1 MYNWST
7 GTGRS
12 SYNWSTGRL
21 EVAAP
26 KTSEPISSRAE
37 DYKSPGDNSSPA
49 GETIAA
55 IIGTASFDGKIVW
68 WDDFRLVKEKVSAS
82 FAMVFA
88 DCIFTDSASL
98 LKLFADEML
107 IVSNQVPTRQSPEKI
122 RFYDGSQTAVDPLL
136 TAKLGAANATAWPG
150 FIYAVFEDFDCSPYG
165 NRIPLMRA
173 GLSGAVTDTA
183 ASETQSTLTF
193 GSFVGF
199 TNQGFAVDHFRGHH
213 YQLVDGGANNWY
225 IVTVDIASMVE
236 IDRVLV
242 YGAATYGDLDLPVAL
257 YGTDF
262 IVCASDDGLGDQVP
276 TLINAHTGQIVDTL
290 SPAVPISLGGGWELS
305 PKRAVLLQSGSSTKY
320 LVVTEARDPYEV
332 IFDDFSLLG
341 VFVADVTAGTLEW
354 IIHPEPTETPALGKN
369 QPYSVEFGPVTDGVA
384 TIWYTSAHVTEIGA
398 VNVVYVTDVGFT
410 EAAFYVET
418 VSGKAP
424 KGVAY
429 DPVNS
434 ILVVYR
440 SDGSFLKLN
449 ANTGALVSTHS
460 GAITDFNINTGNDD
474 AGVQNWRMFVAS
486 TRPGFILATRGQVNG
501 DVYQIDLSTMAASLL
516 IDQSDFSDD
525 SEGKFFDQFLGWQ
538 TEASS
543 SAGIINKVSL
553 GGSTP
558 DTVDLQDIFI
568 QLATFDDRWESGD
581 LTFTGFPGNET
592 SGLKLENDTTVD
604 NLETSIAELF
614 DVKIVPSD
622 GNRKYFF
629 PARDGS
635 FAVTATLAA
644 TDFVERGSQTIE
656 KTFGA
661 GEDEFVGAAV
671 AYFDVDADYKKIE
684 QSYTRPIGIYDVTRS
699 KKKRTFNS
707 LLSLTAG
714 QAMQAATLLTYRS
727 VLGNESYSFSLVPGK
742 SHIEPADYLSIPFR
756 DTTAIVRVKEATLK
770 ADYTQDVVVYQY
782 LEFAD
787 ATFTGAPLE
796 GPGGE
801 TVSVAV
807 RLIYLDLP
815 LLSYSHDQ
823 SGSSLVQYVQIV
835 GFGEGI
841 INAAAYNSDDGDT
854 YVSLGI
860 RSGMSPIAGVIT
872 SISGTPTNPFVK
884 DETNSITVLINAGD
898 SAELETITDD
908 EFTAEVNIAA
918 IGQPGR
924 WVLLLFQTVST
935 TNNIATLS
943 DLMWGIRGS
952 EVWIDELE
960 EGDQFILINP
970 EHYIRFKYAAEFLD
984 DEFFYKAASIGAPL
998 ELAATIAKG
1007 AAGVAETPYAP
1018 TNLDAVVDGS
1028 DVDITW
1034 DYRSRIAT
1042 GTNPA
1047 NHGEATLAFEIDIM
1061 GTDSPLSVLR
1071 TLTATT
1077 NAVTYTAAQI
1087 AADFG
1092 GIPAFLTFRVYMMS
1106 ALDILVPGQEIVG
1119 EGRGY
1124 VAEATVQLGA
1134 TGMPIGLLLTLTYV

>member
-7 GTGRS
+7 GR
-12 SYNWSTGRL
+12 N
-21 EVAAP
+21 EVASP
-26 KTSEPISSRAE
+26 KFSEPISSRAE

-88 DCIFTDSASL
+88 DCIFTDSAAL

-150 FIYAVFEDFDCSPYG
+150 FVYAVFEDFDCSPYG

-173 GLSGAVTDTA
+173 VLSGAVTDTA

-199 TNQGFAVDHFRGHH
+199 DNGGFAVDHFRGHH
-213 YQLVDGGANNWY
+213 YQIVYGGVDNSY

-242 YGAATYGDLDLPVAL
+242 YGASSYTFLDLPVAL

-262 IVCASDDGLGDQVP
+262 IVCASVDASGDQVP

-290 SPAVPISLGGGWELS
+290 SPAVAIGGGGAWELS
-305 PKRAVLLQSGSSTKY
+305 PKRAVLLKSGASTKF
-320 LVVTEARDPYEV
+320 LVTTEGRDPYEV
-332 IFDDFSLLG
+332 LVTDVSILG
-341 VFVADVTAGTLEW
+341 VFLADVTTGELEW
-354 IIHPEPTETPALGKN
+354 IIHPGTTPALGRN
-369 QPYSVEFGPVTDGVA
+369 QPYSVEFGPVVDGVA
-384 TIWYTSAHVTEIGA
+384 TIWYTSAHATEIGA

-429 DPVNS
+429 DQVND

-440 SDGSFLKLN
+440 SDGSFLKLD

-474 AGVQNWRMFVAS
+474 IGVQNWRMLVAS
-486 TRPGFILATRGQVNG
+486 TRPGYIVATRGQING
-501 DVYQIDLSTMAASLL
+501 NVYEINLSTMTASLL
-516 IDQSDFSDD
+516 ITQTDFSAD

-543 SAGIINKVSL
+543 TAGIINKVSL

-558 DTVDLQDIFI
+558 DTVDLEDIFI

-622 GNRKYFF
+622 GNRKYIY

-656 KTFGA
+656 KSFGA

-727 VLGNESYSFSLVPGK
+727 VLGNETYSFSLAPGK
-742 SHIEPADYLSIPFR
+742 SHLEPADYLSIPFR
-756 DTTAIVRVKEATLK
+756 GTTAIVRIKEATLK

-787 ATFTGAPLE
+787 ATFTGAPLD
-796 GPGGE
+796 GPGGV

-807 RLIYLDLP
+807 RLVYLDLP

-823 SGSSLVQYVQIV
+823 SGASLVQYVQIA

-841 INAAAYNSDDGDT
+841 INAEAYKSDDGET
-854 YVSLGI
+854 FVSLGI

-872 SISGTPTNPFVK
+872 AISGTPANPFVK

-898 SAELETITDD
+898 AAELETITDD

-952 EVWIDELE
+952 EVWIDDLE
-960 EGDQFILINP
+960 EGDQFVLINP
-970 EHYIRFKYAAEFLD
+970 EHYIRFKHAAEFLD
-984 DEFFYKAASIGAPL
+984 DTFYYKAASIGAPL
-998 ELAATIAKG
+998 ELTTTVAKG
-1007 AAGVAETPYAP
+1007 ASGVAETPYAP
-1018 TNLDAVVDGS
+1018 INLDAVVDGS
-1028 DVDITW
+1028 DIDITW
-1034 DYRSRIAT
+1034 DYRSRLAT

-1047 NHGEATLAFEIDIM
+1047 NYGEDTLAFEIDIM
-1061 GTDSPLSVLR
+1061 DGVTVLR

-1077 NAVTYTAAQI
+1077 NAKTYLAADI
-1087 AADFG
+1087 ATDFG
-1092 GIPAFLTFRVYMMS
+1092 GIPAFLTFRVFMMS
-1106 ALDILVPGQEIVG
+1106 ALDILVPGQTPAVA
-1119 EGRGY
+1119 GRGY
-1124 VAEATVQLGA
+1124 EAEQTVQLAAEGQ
-1134 TGMPIGLLLTLTYV
+1134 PIGLLLTLTYT